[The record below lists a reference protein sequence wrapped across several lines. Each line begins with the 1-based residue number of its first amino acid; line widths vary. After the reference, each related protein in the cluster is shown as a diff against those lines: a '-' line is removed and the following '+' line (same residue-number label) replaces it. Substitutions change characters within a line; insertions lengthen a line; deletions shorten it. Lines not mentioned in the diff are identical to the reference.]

1 MIKFTDERYFLN
13 SLIFNNMSG
22 FYGVISKKDCVS
34 EVFYGTDYHSHLGTK
49 RAGMVFIVP
58 EKGFRRSIHT
68 LENSY
73 FRTKFEDE
81 LKNFAGNSGIGVI
94 SDTDPQ
100 PILFNSHLGSF
111 AIVTVSRLVNIAELG
126 KRFLEQKKHFTEN
139 FEGNINP
146 TEVVANLICEKD
158 TFVSGIENV
167 FENIKGSCSIMILTE
182 NGIIA
187 ARDKLGRTPVVIGK
201 KQEAYAIASESCSF
215 PNTGF
220 ELEYYLGPGEI
231 VEVTAEGYKQIRKP
245 GDKMQICA
253 FLWVYYG
260 YPPSY
265 YEGINVDECRY
276 RCGAALARRDNVEA
290 DYVSGIPDSGIG
302 HATGYGNEKKIPNM
316 RPYSKYTVTWPRSF
330 LPSVQEQRDLV
341 ARMKLIPNKAVIEGK
356 KMIFLDDSIVR
367 GTQLKDN
374 TNDMRKNGA
383 AEIHMRIA
391 CPPLLYSCEFLNFTQ
406 SRSPLELAAR
416 RAVKELDGSEEELP
430 EYSDPDSEKYKNMV
444 AKIAEKLDLD
454 SLLYQRL
461 DDLVAAIGLP
471 KEKLC
476 THCWDGSSF
485 F

>member
-1 MIKFTDERYFLN
+1 
-13 SLIFNNMSG
+13 MSG
-22 FYGVISKKDCVS
+22 FFGVVSKKECIS

-73 FRTKFEDE
+73 FRSKFEDE
-81 LKNFAGNSGIGVI
+81 LKNFSGNSGMGVI

-100 PILFNSHLGSF
+100 PILFNSHLGRF
-111 AIVTVSRLVNIAELG
+111 AIVTVSRLVNIAELER
-126 KRFLEQKKHFTEN
+126 KILNQKNHFTEN

-146 TEVVANLICEKD
+146 TEVIANLICEKE
-158 TFVSGIENV
+158 TFITGIENV
-167 FENIKGSCSIMILTE
+167 FANIKGSCSLLVLTE
-182 NGIIA
+182 DGIIA
-187 ARDKLGRTPVVIGK
+187 ARDKLGRTPVVIGRK
-201 KQEAYAIASESCSF
+201 PGAYAVASESCSF

-231 VEVTAEGYKQIRKP
+231 VNITADGYTQLKKP

-276 RCGAALARRDNVEA
+276 RCGAALACRDKVEA
-290 DYVSGIPDSGIG
+290 DFVCGIPDSGVG
-302 HATGYGNEKKIPNM
+302 HAIGYGNEKKIPNK
-316 RPYSKYTVTWPRSF
+316 RPYSKYTATWPRSF

-356 KMIFLDDSIVR
+356 KMVFLDDSIVR

-374 TNDMRKNGA
+374 TNDMRKCGA
-383 AEIHMRIA
+383 TEIHMRIA

-406 SRSPLELAAR
+406 SRSPFELAAR
-416 RAVKELDGSEEELP
+416 RAIQELNGTEEDLG
-430 EYSDPDSEKYKNMV
+430 EYSDPDSEKYKKMV

-461 DDLVAAIGLP
+461 DDLVKAIGLP

-476 THCWDGSSF
+476 THCWDGSSYF
-485 F
+485 

>member
-1 MIKFTDERYFLN
+1 
-13 SLIFNNMSG
+13 MSG
-22 FYGVISKKDCVS
+22 FFGVISKHDCVN

-49 RAGMVFIVP
+49 RAGMVFILP
-58 EKGFRRSIHT
+58 ENGFRRSIHT

-81 LKNFAGNSGIGVI
+81 LKNFAGNSGMGII

-100 PILFNSHLGSF
+100 PILFNSHLGRF
-111 AIVTVSRLVNIAELG
+111 AIATVSRLINIQELEKEFLG
-126 KRFLEQKKHFTEN
+126 KGKHFTEN

-146 TEVVANLICEKD
+146 TEMVANIICERED
-158 TFVSGIENV
+158 FVKGIENV
-167 FENIKGSCSIMILTE
+167 FEKIKGSCSLIILTE
-182 NGIIA
+182 QGIIA
-187 ARDKLGRTPVVIGK
+187 ARDKLGRTPVVIGRK
-201 KQEAYAIASESCSF
+201 EDAFAIASESCSF

-220 ELEYYLGPGEI
+220 ELDYFLGPGEI
-231 VEVTAEGYKQIRKP
+231 VLVTAEGFTQLRKP

-276 RCGAALARRDNVEA
+276 RCGANLARRDNIEA
-290 DYVSGIPDSGIG
+290 DYVCGIPDSGIG
-302 HATGYGNEKKIPNM
+302 HAIGYGNEKKMPNM

-341 ARMKLIPNKAVIEGK
+341 ARMKLIPNKAIIEGK
-356 KMIFLDDSIVR
+356 RMVFLDDSIVR

-374 TNDMRKNGA
+374 TSDMRRHGA
-383 AEIHMRIA
+383 TEVHMRIA
-391 CPPLLYSCEFLNFTQ
+391 CPPLLFSCDFLNFTQ
-406 SRSPLELAAR
+406 SRSPMELAGR
-416 RAVKELDGSEEELP
+416 RAIDELEGEGADLK
-430 EYSDPDSEKYKNMV
+430 EYSNPDSEKYKNMV

-454 SLLYQRL
+454 SLVYQRL
-461 DDLVAAIGLP
+461 DDLIAAIGMP

-476 THCWDGSSF
+476 THCWDGSSYF
-485 F
+485 